1 MWYYK
6 KRSKHPPLI
15 GKNVLVQVEVYVE
28 ESSEKL
34 KQIAENAKEEMDK
47 LAEINRL
54 RSDVAFDSAM
64 ADINLEVDEFEEQL
78 RKSREEQEAKEKEF
92 NEWEKGVAES
102 RSEGHFFKSLYRPPE
117 NKSVL
122 GVGNGDKDDK
132 DDARARAKNAMNAVR
147 IEETT
152 SPLRMYLFL
161 GLSFILIADVGADVS
176 SADPS
181 LGPDVLYTGL
191 AALAVWLAMNER
203 KN

>member
-1 MWYYK
+1 M
-6 KRSKHPPLI
+6 
-15 GKNVLVQVEVYVE
+15 
-28 ESSEKL
+28 

-78 RKSREEQEAKEKEF
+78 RKSREEQKAKEKEF
-92 NEWEKGVAES
+92 NEWERGVAES

-117 NKSVL
+117 NKSVP
-122 GVGNGDKDDK
+122 GVGKDGKDGKGDSE
-132 DDARARAKNAMNAVR
+132 DDASARAKNAMNAVR
-147 IEETT
+147 VEETT